1 MADTLKAGK
10 LKIAV
15 NWAGACGGC
24 DVALLDSQEKI
35 LELAEVADVVY
46 WPVAM
51 DFKRSDL
58 EALAPGSVDIG
69 LFNGV
74 IRTSEHERDA
84 LLMRE
89 RCRVLIAFG
98 SCAGF
103 GGIPGLANLFRPDQI
118 LGTVYVDTPST
129 ENPDGVLPSVTSRVG
144 DTELELPA
152 FAGTVRALH
161 QVVDV
166 EYVVPG
172 CPPPPQQVLDT
183 LDLVIE
189 YSRSGALPMPGAVLA
204 SDKALCD
211 ECARVDTRTARKI
224 HTVSRT
230 HQIIPDPQVCFLE
243 QGILCMGIATRGGCG
258 GSCID
263 ANSPCRG
270 CFGPTDHMLDP
281 GAEALS
287 AFGSI
292 TGLEHEDGL
301 PTNRRLQPARSIVD
315 LAGTVY
321 RFTLP
326 TATVPG
332 LVDDRPT
339 DKEA

>member
-1 MADTLKAGK
+1 MADKV
-10 LKIAV
+10 KIAV

-35 LELAEVADVVY
+35 LELTEVADVVY

-84 LLMRE
+84 ILMRD

-98 SCAGF
+98 SCAAF
-103 GGIPGLANLFRPDQI
+103 GGIPGLANLSRRDA
-118 LGTVYVDTPST
+118 LLDTVYRETPST
-129 ENPDGVLPSVTSRVG
+129 VNPDGVLPTTTTKVDG
-144 DTELELPA
+144 IELELPA
-152 FAGTVRALH
+152 FSETVRVLH

-166 EYVVPG
+166 DYVVPG
-172 CPPPPQQVLDT
+172 CPPPPRQVLDT
-183 LDLVIE
+183 LDIVIQ
-189 YSRSGALPMPGAVLA
+189 YAHSGALPLPGAVLA

-211 ECARVDTRTARKI
+211 ECDRVDTRSDRKI
-224 HTVSRT
+224 AAIKRT
-230 HQIIPDPQVCFLE
+230 HEVIADPELCFLE

-258 GSCID
+258 ATCIQ

-287 AFGSI
+287 TFGSI
-292 TGLEHEDGL
+292 TGFEHEDDL
-301 PTNRRLQPARSIVD
+301 PVNRRLQPTRSIVD

-326 TATVPG
+326 TATVPA
-332 LVDDRPT
+332 LVDDRPA
-339 DKEA
+339 DKEV